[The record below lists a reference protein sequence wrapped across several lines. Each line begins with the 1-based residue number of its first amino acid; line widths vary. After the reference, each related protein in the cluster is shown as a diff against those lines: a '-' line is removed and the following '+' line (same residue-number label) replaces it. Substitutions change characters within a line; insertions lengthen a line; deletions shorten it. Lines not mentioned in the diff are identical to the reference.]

1 MTVSAGAPG
10 EPRRVEPSHG
20 RCRRAVRVREPS
32 RARQLRARALTR
44 MYGSPRRLP
53 RNLSRRLSS
62 RRRYADAHHHPALH
76 ARSMAT
82 SERSRLVPPGA
93 GPPLRSPV
101 EAERLR
107 KGGRS
112 SSRAR
117 ARCCQ
122 VDWRPLR
129 PAQRCTSPSKIA
141 RRSNCSRWR
150 CTPASRRRWP
160 CGTRHERDW
169 EGGGDGD
176 AARPLTRAIS
186 RARPARSVGSGKTC
200 CGSSRIHAFARRRSS
215 PSGANGTSR
224 FK

>member
-1 MTVSAGAPG
+1 MRIITQLSTLDRW
-10 EPRRVEPSHG
+10 RRPS
-20 RCRRAVRVREPS
+20 
-32 RARQLRARALTR
+32 ARAWSHLGR
-44 MYGSPRRLP
+44 VLRCEALWKRSGS
-53 RNLSRRLSS
+53 
-62 RRRYADAHHHPALH
+62 AK
-76 ARSMAT
+76 
-82 SERSRLVPPGA
+82 V
-93 GPPLRSPV
+93 
-101 EAERLR
+101 
-107 KGGRS
+107 GGRR
-112 SSRAR
+112 RAR

-129 PAQRCTSPSKIA
+129 PTQRCTSPSKIA

-224 FK
+224 FKYARVAHSRLFVPPEP